1 VATAQIVLKSD
12 VNHGVMEKKVGRIID
27 DLFSN
32 IAEITEMAIRGELRT
47 F

>member
-1 VATAQIVLKSD
+1 MATAQIVPKSD
-12 VNHGVMEKKVGRIID
+12 VKLGTAEKKVGRIMD
-27 DLFSN
+27 DWLAN